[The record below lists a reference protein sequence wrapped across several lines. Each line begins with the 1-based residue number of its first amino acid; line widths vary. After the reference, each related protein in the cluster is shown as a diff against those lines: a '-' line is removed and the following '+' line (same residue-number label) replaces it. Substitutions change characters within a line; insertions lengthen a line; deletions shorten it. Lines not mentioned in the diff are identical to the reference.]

1 MRLID
6 IGVNLMSRQ
15 FEGDR
20 DEVLR
25 RARQVNVERMI
36 LTGTDL
42 RSSEAAAE
50 ASRREGQGVELWST
64 AGVHPHHA
72 SEFDDATAARLRELH
87 RDERVV
93 AVGECGLDYNRNFSP
108 REAQLSAFEN
118 QLGLA
123 AEAGLPVFLHQ
134 RDAHD
139 EFLAVLRNA
148 WPSLPRGAVVHCFT
162 EGPEAAA
169 DYLELGCHLGI
180 TGWVCDERRGG
191 DLRQAVAEIPADRLL
206 LETDAPYLLPR
217 NLDPKPASRRNEPRH
232 LPAVLAAVAALRGE
246 TPGAVAAAAW
256 EASQALFGLEPA

>member
-20 DEVLR
+20 PDVLA
-25 RARQVNVERMI
+25 RARKARGERMI
-36 LTGTDL
+36 VTGTDL

-50 ASRREGQGVELWST
+50 VTGREGAEVELWST

-72 SEFDDATAARLRELH
+72 SDFDDATAARLRALH
-87 RDERVV
+87 REDRVV

-108 REAQLSAFEN
+108 REAQLSAFEA

-148 WPSLPRGAVVHCFT
+148 WPSLSRGAVVHCFT
-162 EGPEAAA
+162 EGPRAAA

-180 TGWVCDERRGG
+180 TGWVCDERRGT
-191 DLRQAVAEIPADRLL
+191 DLRRAVPEIPADRLL
-206 LETDAPYLLPR
+206 VETDAPYLLPR
-217 NLDPKPASRRNEPRH
+217 SLAPKPASRRNEPMH
-232 LPAVLAAVAALRGE
+232 LPEVLATVATLRGTTADE
-246 TPGAVAAAAW
+246 IAKTAW
-256 EASQALFGLEPA
+256 EAAHAVFGLPDA

>member
-1 MRLID
+1 MRLVD

-20 DEVLR
+20 DGVLA
-25 RARQVNVERMI
+25 RAREVGVGRMVI
-36 LTGTDL
+36 TGTDL

-50 ASRREGQGVELWST
+50 AAGREGGDVELWST

-72 SEFDDATAARLRELH
+72 SEFDDATAARLGELH
-87 RDERVV
+87 REDRVV

-108 REAQLSAFEN
+108 REAQLAAFEA
-118 QLGLA
+118 QLSLA

-134 RDAHD
+134 RDAHE
-139 EFLAVLRNA
+139 EFLAVLQNA

-180 TGWVCDERRGG
+180 T
-191 DLRQAVAEIPADRLL
+191 
-206 LETDAPYLLPR
+206 ETDAPYLLPR
-217 NLDPKPASRRNEPRH
+217 NLDPRPSSRRNEPMH
-232 LPAVLAAVAALRGE
+232 LTAVLAAVAALRGE
-246 TPGAVAAAAW
+246 SPNEVAAAAW
-256 EASQALFGLEPA
+256 AATHAFFGLDPA

>member
-20 DEVLR
+20 DGVLA
-25 RARQVNVERMI
+25 RARERGVERMI
-36 LTGTDL
+36 ITGTDL
-42 RSSEAAAE
+42 VASEAAAQ
-50 ASRREGQGVELWST
+50 AARERAGGVELWST

-72 SEFDDATAARLRELH
+72 SDFDDATAARLRELH
-87 RDERVV
+87 REDQVV

-108 REAQLSAFEN
+108 REAQLAAFEA
-118 QLGLA
+118 QLSLA

-134 RDAHD
+134 RDAHE
-139 EFLAVLRNA
+139 EFLAVLQNA

-191 DLRQAVAEIPADRLL
+191 DLRDAVAEIPADRLL

-217 NLDPKPASRRNEPRH
+217 NLDPRPSSRRNEPMH
-232 LPAVLAAVAALRGE
+232 LTAVLAAVAALRGE
-246 TPGAVAAAAW
+246 STEEVAAAAW
-256 EASQALFGLEPA
+256 AATHAFFGLDPA